1 MTQALSDAYLYASRY
16 EYLNEV
22 QLNSMRLVCCGL
34 LPLQ

>member
-22 QLNSMRLVCCGL
+22 QLNSRRLVRCGL
-34 LPLQ
+34 SPLQ

>member
-22 QLNSMRLVCCGL
+22 QLNPRRLVCCGL
-34 LPLQ
+34 LSLQ